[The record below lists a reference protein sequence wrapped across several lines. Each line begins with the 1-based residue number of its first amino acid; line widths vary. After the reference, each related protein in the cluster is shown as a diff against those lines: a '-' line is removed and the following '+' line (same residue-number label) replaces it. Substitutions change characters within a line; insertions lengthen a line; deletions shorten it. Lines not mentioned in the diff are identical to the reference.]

1 MKHLALLTLC
11 LSLAAC
17 NSLFP
22 YKGQS
27 LDDLNRMVQ
36 TPEKYQGNIVSF
48 AGEIRGII
56 EDIRQVKLV
65 LKIDTPLYYYATG
78 QDPLSY
84 QFLLV
89 TFRKEQPQPT
99 GLSVG
104 DPLKI
109 LAKIDRAETRT
120 NKLGNSVCVLLLD
133 AIALSDRPRKK
144 DFFHTAAPDKQLYDS
159 WKAGRLFFKET
170 PPQIVAAFP
179 PAPVQQ
185 AAKPDAP
192 QTPTTPLAPAE
203 VSTPAD
209 DEKRGIVFDPEE
221 SPLVFEE

>member
-1 MKHLALLTLC
+1 MKTLALLILC
-11 LSLAAC
+11 LSLTAC

-27 LDDLNRMVQ
+27 LDDLHRMVQ
-36 TPEKYQGNIVSF
+36 TPEKYQGDIVSF
-48 AGEIRGII
+48 SGEIRGII

-89 TFRKEQPQPT
+89 TFAKEQPDTT

-109 LAKIDRAETRT
+109 LAKIDHAQTRT

-133 AIALSDRPRKK
+133 AIALADRTHKK
-144 DFFHTAAPDKQLYDS
+144 DFFHTASPDKQLYDS

-170 PPQIVAAFP
+170 PQQVVSAWPAIQTTLADTKPTKTSAA
-179 PAPVQQ
+179 Q
-185 AAKPDAP
+185 
-192 QTPTTPLAPAE
+192 APAK
-203 VSTPAD
+203 TPD
-209 DEKRGIVFDPEE
+209 DNQEIHFDEE
-221 SPLVFEE
+221 ETFILTEE

>member
-1 MKHLALLTLC
+1 MKYTSLFLAC
-11 LSLAAC
+11 LALAAC

-27 LDDLNRMVQ
+27 LDDLHRMVQ

-48 AGEIRGII
+48 SGEIRGII
-56 EDIRQVKLV
+56 EDIHNVKLV

-89 TFRKEQPQPT
+89 TFHKETPQAT
-99 GLSVG
+99 GLAVG

-109 LAKIDRAETRT
+109 LAKIDRAQTRT

-133 AIALSDRPRKK
+133 AIALSDRTRKQ
-144 DFFHTAAPDKQLYDS
+144 DFFHTATPDKQLYDS

-170 PPQIVAAFP
+170 PQQIVTAFP
-179 PAPVQQ
+179 PASAQ
-185 AAKPDAP
+185 AAEKPDAQTAP
-192 QTPTTPLAPAE
+192 QTPPAP
-203 VSTPAD
+203 PAHT
-209 DEKRGIVFDPEE
+209 DEKREIVFDPEE
-221 SPLVFEE
+221 TPLVFEE